1 MLRSALAF
9 VLLLAA
15 AAAGTPELRAQA
27 PAQGGTHTAPLP
39 GTVPGTDFGTLPF
52 GSPLPDGVTDVEVVA
67 LDPDSDEASELSE
80 GLPLV
85 PERLLRMTVRQ
96 GSWMSLDMSP
106 DGSTLVFDLLGSI
119 WLVPLEGG
127 EARPLTR
134 GMAFD
139 AMPRF
144 SPDGERVVFV
154 SDRTGG
160 ENLWMMSVD
169 GTDTVQVTRGNNNS
183 YQSPAFSPDGRYIVA
198 TRTGGG
204 GQGKLWMWHVDGG
217 TGTQIVDGPGNLR
230 TTGAHFTPDGDR
242 IWYAQRSGAWT
253 YNSAMREYQLAVLDM
268 ASGET
273 RTETNRY
280 GGAFRPTVS
289 PDGRWLVYGTRHV
302 AHTGLRIR
310 DLQTGDE
317 RWLALPV
324 QRDDQES
331 RASRDAYPSM
341 AFTPDSQELV
351 ATWDGRFW
359 RVPVAGDGPAV
370 EIPFEARVEVPMGP
384 EVDFDYPIEDTP
396 TFTVKQIRDAV
407 PSPDGERLAFS
418 ALGRLYLMELPEGTP
433 RQITDLPGSQHAPT
447 WSPDGSEIA
456 FVNWDF
462 DEGGHLW
469 RVAASGGAP
478 ERLTTEQA
486 YWQQPAW
493 SPDGERIL
501 AIRGPARAYREAL
514 TQGVPFGSR
523 ELVWIDSGGGEATL
537 VREVDGFSSP
547 HFSGS
552 SQRIW
557 ATRGGGLV
565 SFRWDGTDERTH
577 LRVTGRAAPGGGGSP
592 SASVL
597 LVSPDEERVLAQVG
611 MQLYTVHLP
620 RVGGDGPTIN
630 VGNPANASFP
640 ARHLTDVG
648 GQFPSWGSS
657 SRQVHWSLG
666 NAHVVYDL
674 DDARAFEDS
683 VRAARDEEPDGDDPD
698 DDPDPDADA
707 DGAEEEG
714 ADDAPRARAADE
726 YRPLELRVQVEVER
740 DLPRGS
746 LLLSGAR
753 IITMDGDEVL
763 EEGDLLVT
771 DNRIAA
777 VGPSGT
783 LDVPDGAEV
792 LDVAGHTIVPGFVD
806 THAHLRA
813 PVSIHRDQP
822 WSYAANLAYGV
833 TTTRDP
839 QTGSTDVL
847 SYEDMVRAGRTLG
860 PRIYST
866 GPGVFSGEGIRNL
879 DEARDVLTRY
889 AEFYDTQ
896 TIKMYGAGNR
906 QVRQWIIQA
915 ARELG
920 LMPTTEGSLDLML
933 NMTMGLDG
941 YSGMEHNMP
950 AFPLFD
956 DVAQLVA
963 RSTMAYTPTILVT
976 YGGPWAENHF
986 FATEDVLGDEKLRAF
1001 TPFEE
1006 IHQKALRRPGT
1017 GPGPTGWFHPEV
1029 HTMDLVSDFVGQVVR
1044 AGGRAGV
1051 GSHGQLQGL
1060 GYHWELWATGAG
1072 DIDPHDALRVATIL
1086 GAASLG
1092 LDGDLGSL
1100 EVGKLADL
1108 VVLEGNPLEDLRNTN
1123 TIRWVM
1129 MNGRLHDGDTLD
1141 ELHPEPRS
1149 AGPFHWQEEPALPR
1163 PPAGIGGH

>member
-1 MLRSALAF
+1 MSRLLASLISLALAA
-9 VLLLAA
+9 VLLVAPQL
-15 AAAGTPELRAQA
+15 EAQSPPA
-27 PAQGGTHTAPLP
+27 PTAPHP
-39 GTVPGTDFGTLPF
+39 GAVPGTDFGELPF
-52 GSPLPDGVTDVEVVA
+52 GTPDPRGVTGVEVVS
-67 LDPDSDEASELSE
+67 LDPESDEAKELAE

-96 GSWMSLDMSP
+96 GSWMSADVSP
-106 DGSTLVFDLLGSI
+106 DGSTVVFDLLGSI
-119 WLVPLEGG
+119 WLVPLDGG

-154 SDRTGG
+154 SDRSGG

-169 GTDTVQVTRGNNNS
+169 GSDTVQVTRGNNNS
-183 YQSPAFSPDGRYIVA
+183 YQSPAFSPDGTYIVA
-198 TRTGGG
+198 TRAGGG

-230 TTGAHFTPDGDR
+230 TTGASFTPDGDR
-242 IWYAQRSGAWT
+242 VWYSQRTGAWT
-253 YNSAMREYQLAVLDM
+253 YNSAMSEYQLAYLDLRT
-268 ASGET
+268 GET
-273 RTETNRY
+273 RTESNRY

-310 DLQTGDE
+310 DLDTGDE
-317 RWLALPV
+317 RWLAYPV

-341 AFTPDSQELV
+341 AFTPDSRSLV
-351 ATWDGRFW
+351 ATWDGRLW
-359 RVPVAGDGPAV
+359 EVPVEGDDPPR
-370 EIPFEARVEVPMGP
+370 EIEFEAHVEVPMGP

-396 TFTVKQIRDAV
+396 TFTVKQIRDGV

-418 ALGRLYLMELPEGTP
+418 ALGRLYVTDLDGGTP
-433 RQITDLPGSQHAPT
+433 EQVSDLPGNQHAPV
-447 WSPDGSEIA
+447 WSPDGQHIA

-462 DEGGHLW
+462 EEGGHLW
-469 RVAASGGAP
+469 RIPASGGSP
-478 ERLTTEQA
+478 ERLTTEEA
-486 YWQQPAW
+486 FWQQPAW
-493 SPDGERIL
+493 SPDGERIV
-501 AIRGPARAYREAL
+501 AIRGPARAYRDAIS
-514 TQGVPFGSR
+514 QGVPFGAR
-523 ELVWIDSGGGEATL
+523 ELVWIPSSGGEATL
-537 VREVDGFSSP
+537 VRPAQGFSNP
-547 HFSGS
+547 HFSEDPD
-552 SQRIW
+552 RIW
-557 ATRGGGLV
+557 ASGGGSGLI

-577 LRVTGRAAPGGGGSP
+577 LRVTGRSAPGGGGSP

-597 LVSPDEERVLAQVG
+597 MVSPDEERVLAQIG

-630 VGNPANASFP
+630 VGNPDNASFP
-640 ARHLTDVG
+640 ARQLTDVG
-648 GQFPSWGSS
+648 GQFPVWGSD
-657 SRQVHWSLG
+657 SRRVHWSLG
-666 NAHVVYDL
+666 NAHSVYDL
-674 DDARAFEDS
+674 DEARAFEDS
-683 VRAARDEEPDGDDPD
+683 VRAARDVEPDDDADDPA
-698 DDPDPDADA
+698 DPDPDAD
-707 DGAEEEG
+707 EEEG
-714 ADDAPRARAADE
+714 VDDTPRARGSDE
-726 YRPLELRVQVEVER
+726 YRPREFRVQVEVER
-740 DLPRGS
+740 DIPRGNI
-746 LLLSGAR
+746 LLSGAR
-753 IITMDGDEVL
+753 IITMNGDEVL

-777 VGPSGT
+777 VGAVGT
-783 LDVPDGAEV
+783 LDVPDDARV

-813 PVSIHRDQP
+813 PFNVHRDQP

-847 SYEDMVRAGRTLG
+847 TYEDMVRAGRTLG

-889 AEFYDTQ
+889 AEFYDTH

-906 QVRQWIIQA
+906 QVRQWIIEA
-915 ARELG
+915 ARELE

-986 FATEDVLGDEKLRAF
+986 FATEDVLGDRKLRSF

-1017 GPGPTGWFHPEV
+1017 GPGPSGWFHPEI

-1072 DIDPHDALRVATIL
+1072 NIDAHDALRVATIL
-1086 GAASLG
+1086 GATSLG

-1100 EVGKLADL
+1100 EPGKLADL
-1108 VVLEGNPLEDLRNTN
+1108 VILEGNPLEDLRNTN
-1123 TIRWVM
+1123 TVRHVM
-1129 MNGRLHDGDTLD
+1129 LNGRLHDGDTL
-1141 ELHPEPRS
+1141 EEIHPEPRPV
-1149 AGPFHWQEEPALPR
+1149 GPFYWQDEPALPE
-1163 PPAGIGGH
+1163 PGAGIGRH